1 MNKELKDSTVRRTL
15 YPNAIEEQQVNQRSS
30 SSEDGYSK
38 PSSRSNKQATKP
50 LNKTKSED
58 KDFEKARPK
67 NKKLEYPKN
76 KEREED
82 ENISDEAAA
91 EYHSQE
97 GGKDRSLDPKN
108 IKRSTKQVK
117 SPTQDKGQT
126 ASSTHYPV
134 FDHGEENMKQ
144 SKPNSGS
151 SRNKPS
157 QRNPKR

>member
-38 PSSRSNKQATKP
+38 PSSRNNKQATKP

-76 KEREED
+76 KEMKISVMKLLL
-82 ENISDEAAA
+82 NII
-91 EYHSQE
+91 H
-97 GGKDRSLDPKN
+97 KKV
-108 IKRSTKQVK
+108 VK
-117 SPTQDKGQT
+117 I
-126 ASSTHYPV
+126 
-134 FDHGEENMKQ
+134 DH
-144 SKPNSGS
+144 
-151 SRNKPS
+151 
-157 QRNPKR
+157 